1 MELYNIYENGLIAAL
16 TRALNAAD
24 ENESITE
31 EEINEFLREELGDK
45 YRDVIPEDLKKT
57 SYFGLFYSDDQGRY
71 FPILKTAVPEVMP
84 LIEQE
89 ALKNALSFPE
99 AKIFLSEEEISD
111 LLEQLA
117 EVSPSWTF
125 EDFDVSNE
133 PLNPLEKNRELCH
146 RIHDLLKAAEE
157 KKVIHVENR
166 TISGELRKGTLY
178 PLAVEYTVSRKIW
191 TLNCWDPVGKTGV
204 NLNIG
209 RIEKMEVSSDPYPAE
224 AESSYSEYLKKHLR
238 TCEIQI
244 ETVRYA
250 LDRIL
255 RVFSYYEKEVRF
267 NYHEN
272 QYLMELKYYDFDEY
286 SLVRNILSAGEF
298 VIVRKPLSLRN
309 QIIREID
316 LILQNRS

>member
-16 TRALNAAD
+16 TRALNTAD
-24 ENESITE
+24 ENESVTE
-31 EEINEFLREELGDK
+31 SEINEFLQEELGDK

-57 SYFGLFYSDDQGRY
+57 SYFGLFYSDGKGRY
-71 FPILKTAVPEVMP
+71 FPVLKTAVPEVMP

-89 ALKNALSFPE
+89 ALKNALAFPE
-99 AKIFLSEEEISD
+99 ARIFLSEEEISD

-133 PLNPLEKNRELCH
+133 PLNPLDNNQALCH
-146 RIHDLLKAAEE
+146 RIHDLMQAAEE
-157 KKVIHVENR
+157 KRVIHVENR
-166 TISGELRKGTLY
+166 TLSGELREGTLY
-178 PLAVEYTVSRKIW
+178 PLALEYTVSRKIW
-191 TLNCWDPVGKTGV
+191 TLNCWDPIGETGV

-209 RIEKMEVSSDPYPAE
+209 RIEKLEISSDIYPAD
-224 AESSYSEYLKKHLR
+224 AEIRYSEYLKKHLR

-286 SLVRNILSAGEF
+286 SLIRNILSAGEF
-298 VIVRKPLSLRN
+298 VIVRKPLSLKKK
-309 QIIREID
+309 IIQEID
-316 LILQNRS
+316 LMLQNKS